1 MHFSTE
7 YFWHWIIFP
16 WEKMCVCQSPGAA
29 AKCLW
34 RRNACV
40 ACGMVLTLQRIL
52 NFFVRVLVSPGF
64 FSLRRDMFLP
74 VSVLFAMVFTA
85 TENSAFFIGILVTS
99 DFFFL
104 EKRLA
109 LDSLP
114 ENVCHVVM
122 IFVLVSCQTHCL
134 GSSCAVAT
142 SLQTTL
148 LHCRVLSIFLAM
160 WCQYPLVGAAL
171 DALQV
176 WHEESPHVGPKSWG
190 QGTIGCR

>member
-1 MHFSTE
+1 
-7 YFWHWIIFP
+7 
-16 WEKMCVCQSPGAA
+16 
-29 AKCLW
+29 
-34 RRNACV
+34 
-40 ACGMVLTLQRIL
+40 MVLTLQRIL

-122 IFVLVSCQTHCL
+122 IFVLVGCQTHCL
-134 GSSCAVAT
+134 GSSCAMAT

-148 LHCRVLSIFLAM
+148 LHCIQSFQHILS
-160 WCQYPLVGAAL
+160 
-171 DALQV
+171 
-176 WHEESPHVGPKSWG
+176 HVMSVPFGRSS
-190 QGTIGCR
+190 IGCIASVA